1 VFRGRLKNVDE
12 QIAIKAIQM
21 QKLHI
26 NPPLK
31 KMIETEEK
39 ALKTLRHENVIRL
52 IDIIYTNKEIDLI
65 YEYCDQGSLGKL
77 LKANRFKEPDA
88 LKVLFDLSNALVAL
102 KTHGIVHRD
111 IKPENILLKQ
121 GKIKLADFG
130 LCMIGKPAM
139 EDTVTHIGSFPFM
152 APESLI
158 NFNYEFKSDVYSLG
172 IMM

>member
-1 VFRGRLKNVDE
+1 M
-12 QIAIKAIQM
+12 IQ
-21 QKLHI
+21 
-26 NPPLK
+26 
-31 KMIETEEK
+31 TEEK
-39 ALKTLRHENVIRL
+39 ALRTLKHENVIRL
-52 IDIIYTNKEIDLI
+52 IDIIHTNKEIDII

-77 LKANRFKEPDA
+77 LKSTRFNEPNS
-88 LKVLFDLSNALVAL
+88 LKVLFDLCNALVAL

-130 LCMIGKPAM
+130 LCMIGKPAL

-152 APESLI
+152 APESLS
-158 NFNYEFKSDVYSLG
+158 NFVYDFKTDVYSLG

>member
-1 VFRGRLKNVDE
+1 
-12 QIAIKAIQM
+12 M

-39 ALKTLRHENVIRL
+39 ALKVLRHENIIRL
-52 IDIIYTNKEIDLI
+52 LDIIHTNKEIDLI
-65 YEYCDQGSLGKL
+65 YEYCDQGSLAKL
-77 LKANRFKEPDA
+77 LKTNKFKEPDA

-130 LCMIGKPAM
+130 LCMIGKPGL

-152 APESLI
+152 APESLMS
-158 NFNYEFKSDVYSLG
+158 FSYEFKSDVYSLG

>member
-1 VFRGRLKNVDE
+1 MDE
-12 QIAIKAIQM
+12 PIAIKAIPM

-39 ALKTLRHENVIRL
+39 ALKAVKHDNIIRL
-52 IDIIYTNKEIDLI
+52 IDIIHTNKEIDII
-65 YEYCDQGSLGKL
+65 YEYCEQGSLGKL
-77 LKANRFKEPDA
+77 LKTNRLNEPDA
-88 LKVLFDLSNALVAL
+88 LKVLFDLCNALVAL
-102 KTHGIVHRD
+102 KMHHIVHRD

-130 LCMIGKPAM
+130 LCMIGKPTM

-152 APESLI
+152 APESLM
-158 NFNYEFKSDVYSLG
+158 NFTYEFKSDVYSLG
-172 IMM
+172 IVM